1 MDVNQKYII
10 PYNRSESASH
20 ECTASSCACRNTAPW
35 SRPRCTGQTGQTT
48 GESSCSSYRRW
59 VAPDTKIR
67 SRGWERCYGW
77 GFTVFY
83 MKNYCTIQIIA
94 VPCSSR
100 HCQSGC
106 CPESGGFWGQ
116 HPPRPSWWHW
126 QPTRSCSRPWAAKSS
141 SSWGLSG
148 SRCEAEKL
156 QCTYST
162 RNFKKCKFLWKIK

>member
-48 GESSCSSYRRW
+48 GESFCSSYRRW

-83 MKNYCTIQIIA
+83 MKKKVLITVLYKSLLYLVVA
-94 VPCSSR
+94 VIVNLGVVPKVEAFEDSI
-100 HCQSGC
+100 HLV
-106 CPESGGFWGQ
+106 
-116 HPPRPSWWHW
+116 PPDGIGNQLVP
-126 QPTRSCSRPWAAKSS
+126 AV
-141 SSWGLSG
+141 GLELPNHLPPG
-148 SRCEAEKL
+148 D
-156 QCTYST
+156 
-162 RNFKKCKFLWKIK
+162 